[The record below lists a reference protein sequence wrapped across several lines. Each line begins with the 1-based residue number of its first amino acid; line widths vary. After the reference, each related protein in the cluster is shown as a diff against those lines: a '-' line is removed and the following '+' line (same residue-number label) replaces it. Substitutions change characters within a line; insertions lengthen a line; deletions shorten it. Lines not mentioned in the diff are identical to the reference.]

1 MIEEIKKDASRRMEK
16 SITSFKDELKKIRTG
31 RAHPD
36 LLEHIGVEYYGS
48 EVPLSQVATITIEDS
63 KTLVLSPWEKPMASI
78 IEKAIL
84 VSDLGLTPV
93 TAGAVIRVPLP
104 PMTEER
110 RKDLVKIVKAELES
124 AKVAGRNIRRD
135 ALNDFRDLLKD
146 KSITEDEL
154 RQSQEEIQKNTDEV
168 ISKMSQVSLS
178 KEEEIM
184 EF

>member
-1 MIEEIKKDASRRMEK
+1 MRPKGHQLDFYKRWITVFNSLTRRNICCTIKGIGFILD
-16 SITSFKDELKKIRTG
+16 KKC
-31 RAHPD
+31 
-36 LLEHIGVEYYGS
+36 
-48 EVPLSQVATITIEDS
+48 
-63 KTLVLSPWEKPMASI
+63 
-78 IEKAIL
+78 
-84 VSDLGLTPV
+84 VS
-93 TAGAVIRVPLP
+93 
-104 PMTEER
+104 
-110 RKDLVKIVKAELES
+110 KDLVKIVKAELES
-124 AKVAGRNIRRD
+124 AKVAVRNIRRD